1 MLRRDGYAT
10 GFRRQLIARK
20 LRLQQQ
26 RLGIDPIPVQVAQRL
41 TGGGAAAPQ
50 KWALRDVAL
59 GNAPHGRTL
68 SMLLSNIWPDL
79 SRSAERAEPIKRLP
93 ARNSSAAQLGKE
105 AANMN
110 LSKSV
115 NP

>member
-1 MLRRDGYAT
+1 MLRRDGYAARI
-10 GFRRQLIARK
+10 RRQVTARK

-26 RLGIDPIPVQVAQRL
+26 GLGIDPTPVQVAQGL

-50 KWALRDVAL
+50 KRALRKVAL

-79 SRSAERAEPIKRLP
+79 SRLAEGAVPIKRWP
-93 ARNSSAAQLGKE
+93 ARDSFCRAAPVRRPTK
-105 AANMN
+105 
-110 LSKSV
+110 
-115 NP
+115 